1 MTVFLDPRSSPLP
14 AAQSDYPALIYGDV
28 ALSHREF
35 TARVADHAASL
46 GPDRRL
52 HIIGMRNDIESIVQ
66 LFGAIVA
73 QHPVIMLDGDDRRHD
88 EIRRQYEGATDLH
101 PDLAVLLS
109 TSGSTGSPKLVR
121 LSYENLRSNAQSI
134 AEYLN
139 LSSDDRAITS
149 LPPYYCYGLSVLTS
163 HLLVGA
169 SIVLTD
175 LSVADACF
183 WDLARDH
190 QVTSF
195 AGVPHTFDLLDTVAF
210 DAATLPSLRYVTQAG
225 GRMRPEAIRRWA
237 EHGEQADFDLFVMYG
252 QTEATARMAY
262 LPPHLAAT
270 RPETIGIPI
279 PGGEFALRALDEA
292 IPGEPEIGELV
303 YTGDNVMMGYAH
315 GPADLARGH
324 DLTELHTGDLAR
336 QTDDGLWEIAGRLDR
351 AVKVFGLRV
360 DLPRLESRLDVP
372 ATIVATEDGL
382 DVFVATEVDPRA
394 VRDRIVDISAL
405 PAPTIRVHHLDE
417 LPVTPRGKV
426 DYAALQRHAELTRSL
441 PSPPRTD
448 RVDAATI
455 RDVYAACLDRV
466 DATTADSFVDLGGD
480 SLSFVEASIHIG
492 RLLGQLPQGWQ
503 YLSADE
509 LAAVP
514 KRTGKHRRL
523 VLIEPAIMLRAVA
536 IVLIVLSHADLFVV
550 MGSAHALLAVGG
562 FNLGRFSLAV
572 PERWSRVRRIVAA
585 TAAVAVPAALW
596 IAVVGA
602 ATGDY
607 SPATAVFLNGALGSN
622 VWDLNWQF
630 WFFEVI
636 VWTNLLLA
644 ALLAIPAI
652 STTYRRKP
660 FATAIALVI
669 AGLAIRY
676 VTVGVTADDVQEYTI
691 GAAMW
696 CVAIGL
702 AAAQARTRAQRVLV
716 AVLAV
721 TGAWN
726 FFGDDLQRQAVLTTG
741 LLILLM
747 PCAIPVPAVV
757 ATMVRYLAGAS
768 MWIYLTH
775 WQVYPAI
782 EAAGHPALAV
792 LASLIVGILAHAI
805 YRIIQIA
812 RVSRLASSHLNHRG
826 E

>member
-14 AAQSDYPALIYGDV
+14 AAQPDDPALISGDV
-28 ALSHREF
+28 VLSHQEF

-52 HIIGMRNDIESIVQ
+52 HILQMRNDIDSVVQ

-73 QHPVIMLDGDDRRHD
+73 QHPVILLDDDSRHD
-88 EIRRQYEGATDLH
+88 EIRRQYAGATDLH

-121 LSYENLRSNAQSI
+121 LSYDNLRSNAESI

-169 SIVLTD
+169 SVVLTD

-190 QVTSF
+190 CVTSF

-210 DAATLPSLRYVTQAG
+210 DATTVPSLQYVTQAG
-225 GRMRPEAIRRWA
+225 GRMRPETIRRWA
-237 EHGEQADFDLFVMYG
+237 QHGEQADFDLFVMYG

-270 RPETIGIPI
+270 RPETIGVPI
-279 PGGEFALRALDEA
+279 PGGEFDLRALDE
-292 IPGEPEIGELV
+292 PLSGDPDVGELV
-303 YTGDNVMMGYAH
+303 YTGDNVMMGYAY

-324 DLTELHTGDLAR
+324 ELTELRTGDLAR
-336 QTDDGLWEIAGRLDR
+336 QTNDGLWEIVGRLDR
-351 AVKVFGLRV
+351 AVKVFGLRI
-360 DLPRLESRLDVP
+360 DLPRLEAQLDVP
-372 ATIVATEDGL
+372 ATIVAAEDGL
-382 DVFVATEVDPRA
+382 DVFVPTGVDPRP
-394 VRDRIVDISAL
+394 VRDRIVDSSAL
-405 PAPTIRVHHLDE
+405 SASTIRVHPLDE

-441 PSPPRTD
+441 PSAPPTD
-448 RVDAATI
+448 RVDPAAI
-455 RDVYAACLDRV
+455 RDVYAACLDRA

-492 RLLGQLPQGWQ
+492 RLLGHLPQGWQ
-503 YLSADE
+503 YLSAEE

-514 KRTGKHRRL
+514 KRAGKRRHL
-523 VLIEPAIMLRAVA
+523 VPIEPAVMLRAVA
-536 IVLIVLSHADLFVV
+536 IVLIVVSHADLWVV

-562 FNLGRFSLAV
+562 FNLGRFSLAL
-572 PERWSRVRRIVAA
+572 PERWSRVRRIVTA

-602 ATGDY
+602 VTGDY

-622 VWDLNWQF
+622 AWDLNWQF

-652 STTYRRKP
+652 SNIYRRNP

-669 AGLAIRY
+669 AGLAVRY
-676 VTVGVTADDVQEYTI
+676 ATVGVTAGHVQEYTI

-702 AAAQARTRAQRVLV
+702 AAAQARSWAQRSLV

-721 TGAWN
+721 AGAWD
-726 FFGDDLQRQAVLTTG
+726 FFGDDLQRQVVLTAG

-747 PCAIPVPAVV
+747 PWAVPVPAVV
-757 ATMVRYLAGAS
+757 ATIVQYLAGAS

-775 WQVYPAI
+775 WQVYPSI

-792 LASLIVGILAHAI
+792 VASLIVGILAHAM
-805 YRIIQIA
+805 YRTVSKASWLRSSQA
-812 RVSRLASSHLNHRG
+812 RT
-826 E
+826 